1 MGQKKLHPAG
11 LDAIA
16 EDLNAAFRDV
26 RAEVTADFTVG
37 ISARAE
43 RALAHLETFSAIALR
58 IMRNTNPSKIKD
70 AAMVEEIRARIN
82 GREVF
87 GE

>member
-1 MGQKKLHPAG
+1 MGQKKLHPEG

-26 RAEVTADFTVG
+26 RAEVTADFTAG

-43 RALAHLETFSAIALR
+43 LALAHLETFSAIALR
-58 IMRNTNPSKIKD
+58 IMRSTNPSKIKD